1 MVRCCV
7 SWDEGGIDD
16 GWSNCVDV
24 GDGRRKGLEL
34 NGEWRSLMAG
44 RISGV
49 AETNEIES
57 VGEMGLSVVVCLSV
71 GFVSVSFV

>member
-1 MVRCCV
+1 MGMVRCCV

-34 NGEWRSLMAG
+34 NGE
-44 RISGV
+44 
-49 AETNEIES
+49 
-57 VGEMGLSVVVCLSV
+57 
-71 GFVSVSFV
+71 